1 MASTYVNNL
10 RLEEIGTG
18 EQSGTW
24 GDTTNTNLEI
34 IGQAVAW
41 GTRAIANAS
50 TDNIT
55 IADGAL
61 DADRCLGLKLT
72 GGGQACAVTLLPLTS
87 SKTWFIHN
95 TTNSTLTF
103 RAGSDTTSEQ
113 VAILAGET
121 KVIATD
127 GLGADSI
134 VYDLLTAVNLAGV
147 TKVDD
152 LIVGDDLVVADDASV
167 GGTLGVTGVLTA
179 TSLDISGDIDV
190 DGTTNLDIVDIDGA
204 VNMATT
210 ALVTGVLTTTA
221 ATVHTNG
228 ITMPDG
234 AIAKFG
240 TDDDLQISHIN
251 GTGSLIR
258 QGGEGNLFIQGSDSI
273 VFGAGDGSETLAT
286 FTDDGGCTLNFNN
299 AAKIA
304 TKATGV
310 TVTGEMAAT
319 TMDLS
324 SNAVID
330 GTALVTGVLTTTATT
345 VFNGGFTS
353 NGNSTVDGT
362 FSTATGLVH
371 LGDTNTSH
379 DFGTDTQ
386 AFYTGGVRSLDF
398 GTGETV
404 FNEDGANID
413 FRVESDTDA
422 DTFVLDAG
430 TGVVRI
436 IGKSGASGSVITQHT
451 LAIEEGGFNNGSQLI
466 VVDSA
471 GGKRFDCDGNGVV
484 MVGEYSAQTVA
495 AQIPRF
501 QVGSNGDVEST
512 MLAWR
517 RSNDVKGPSFHFA
530 KSRNT
535 GGAAFTVVN
544 GGDSLGQIKFFA
556 DDGANMDHSAA
567 EIQVIASSTASG
579 PSSNDV
585 PGIMIFKTTVDNGIA
600 PTEAMRIDSAQNL
613 LIGCTVSNY
622 PAVHGTTFSGDAIT
636 VSRSGGVTFDFN
648 RSNTGTLGIFRQNTT
663 DVGSIDVDGNS
674 TTYSTS
680 SDYRLKENVDYS
692 WDATTRLKQLKP
704 ARFNFI
710 SDDTNTLV
718 DGFLAHEAQ
727 AVVPKA
733 VTGTHNEV
741 DDAGNAVMQGIDQ
754 SKLVPLL
761 VKTIQELEARITAL
775 EG

>member
-1 MASTYVNNL
+1 M
-10 RLEEIGTG
+10 GTG
-18 EQSGTW
+18 YVRNDSG
-24 GDTTNTNLEI
+24 NN
-34 IGQAVAW
+34 
-41 GTRAIANAS
+41 
-50 TDNIT
+50 
-55 IADGAL
+55 IADGNVINASDL
-61 DADRCLGLKLT
+61 DGEFDAIAATLAT
-72 GGGQACAVTLLPLTS
+72 GGHTHDGTAAEGGPITKLGPSQDLVVTASLVNPKTDNTLDLGTASLEFKDLFIDGTAHIDTLDVDESGAIAADLT
-87 SKTWFIHN
+87 
-95 TTNSTLTF
+95 
-103 RAGSDTTSEQ
+103 
-113 VAILAGET
+113 
-121 KVIATD
+121 
-127 GLGADSI
+127 
-134 VYDLLTAVNLAGV
+134 
-147 TKVDD
+147 
-152 LIVGDDLVVADDASV
+152 VGDDLSLVSDGSILGFGTNTEVTLTHVHNTGLLLNSTMALQFNDASQFIKGASNAILAIGATDEV
-167 GGTLGVTGVLTA
+167 DLTA
-179 TSLDISGDIDV
+179 TLFDV
-190 DGTTNLDIVDIDGA
+190 NANLDVSG
-204 VNMATT
+204 T

-221 ATVHTNG
+221 A
-228 ITMPDG
+228 
-234 AIAKFG
+234 A
-240 TDDDLQISHIN
+240 
-251 GTGSLIR
+251 
-258 QGGEGNLFIQGSDSI
+258 
-273 VFGAGDGSETLAT
+273 
-286 FTDDGGCTLNFNN
+286 
-299 AAKIA
+299 
-304 TKATGV
+304 
-310 TVTGEMAAT
+310 
-319 TMDLS
+319 
-324 SNAVID
+324 
-330 GTALVTGVLTTTATT
+330 

-353 NGNSTVDGT
+353 NGTAAT
-362 FSTATGLVH
+362 FASSTANSPNIIFKNTTNDANAPIMDFITDKGAAGADNDSLGLIRFTGDNDAQQQTTFARVLATVSDASDGAEGGKLELQVATHDGEIKSGLIVNDGNVEDEIDVTIGFGAASLTSVAGNLNVNGTLQTASGLVH

-501 QVGSNGDVEST
+501 QVGSNSDIEST